1 LSFNFDRVLYVDR
14 PLEPDP
20 SLVEKA
26 VGHVQVVRSR

>member
-1 LSFNFDRVLYVDR
+1 VDR

-26 VGHVQVVRSR
+26 VGHVQVVQSR